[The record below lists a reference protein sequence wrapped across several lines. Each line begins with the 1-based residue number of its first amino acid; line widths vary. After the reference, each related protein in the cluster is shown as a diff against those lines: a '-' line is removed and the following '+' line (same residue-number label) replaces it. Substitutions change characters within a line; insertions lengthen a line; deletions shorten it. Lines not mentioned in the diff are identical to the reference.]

1 MAEMEHLGGKR
12 AESARA
18 RRAEQ
23 LRRWRGSLTEQEPA
37 DRPGAELP
45 PQAQRGGPRVRFEDG
60 AVFLAACSSG
70 DTDEV
75 RRLLARGADVD
86 TANVDGLTALH
97 QVSARGRWPSRL
109 PPPTRGRGPRRP
121 AVSASRRPQSARCPP
136 VRARAACPVPS
147 RKPAFCSPGSESG
160 VGPGLA
166 GLGPRCVLWF
176 AMVRRQLPCPAGPTR
191 EPPTS
196 RSLRQRYP
204 RRRRTNLRNHLVG
217 LMLVE

>member
-109 PPPTRGRGPRRP
+109 PPPPVAGVP
-121 AVSASRRPQSARCPP
+121 AARQCPHPAAPSRRGVPRCAPAPPARFPLG
-136 VRARAACPVPS
+136 S
-147 RKPAFCSPGSESG
+147 RLSVLLGASPGSGRGWRVWVRAASSG
-160 VGPGLA
+160 LRWFEGSFRVPRAQLA
-166 GLGPRCVLWF
+166 SPRPHALPASVTRAGGEPTCGITWF
-176 AMVRRQLPCPAGPTR
+176 A
-191 EPPTS
+191 
-196 RSLRQRYP
+196 
-204 RRRRTNLRNHLVG
+204 
-217 LMLVE
+217 